1 MRWTRLLSRI
11 WGTGTSTTCVR
22 MRSDTRS
29 RVITLTLSS
38 VVLLGVLLRNLLH
51 LLRDFL
57 WDRRLCGCRLGPERF
72 GLWCTPVPDLVAK
85 LRRCFVDLRFQR
97 TGSSTMQVFES
108 CWRLPVACEDL
119 GLPTDSRLC
128 GAGVPWVLTGT
139 HSVQSHPR

>member
-38 VVLLGVLLRNLLH
+38 VCFSEFSCGISWISCGTSCGIDVSVVVGWVLNVLVSGAPPYLH
-51 LLRDFL
+51 
-57 WDRRLCGCRLGPERF
+57 
-72 GLWCTPVPDLVAK
+72 VAK

-108 CWRLPVACEDL
+108 CWRPPVACEDL
-119 GLPTDSRLC
+119 GLPTASRLC